1 MFKRLQIQRGV
12 DHLMVLRPGGV
23 ETKLF
28 RISLVLLLLLLSSCK
43 ATAVSVTALAGTL
56 GLKGWMPSIFVHL
69 LNILSGAKTICN
81 IYRSNILVSKA
92 TGSCF

>member
-28 RISLVLLLLLLSSCK
+28 RISLVLLLLLLLLLLSSSCK

-81 IYRSNILVSKA
+81 IYI
-92 TGSCF
+92 GQIY